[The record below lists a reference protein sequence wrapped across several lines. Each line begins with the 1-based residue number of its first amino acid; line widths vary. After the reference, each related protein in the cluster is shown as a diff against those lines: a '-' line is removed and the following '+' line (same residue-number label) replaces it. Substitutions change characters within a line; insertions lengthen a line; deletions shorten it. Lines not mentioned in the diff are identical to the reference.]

1 MTLRTLTARR
11 VRRTALA
18 ATVGVTPVAAQ
29 DYSDYGD
36 GISAEQK
43 EFLEPVD
50 SVGKFFELDIE
61 AVAKAEPDV
70 IVGEVPEIDPE
81 IGMKPAASLPT
92 GGFPK
97 GWEEYS
103 TERIGES
110 LGDADAVTVTA
121 KPDGTVDPVMRS
133 VLGNALFRNL
143 KATKDDHVFPD
154 FGEVT
159 DYGSATASPSGR
171 ASGCRREH
179 RTRARRGRRRCSAP
193 CSSTRTPGHGRCAPH
208 RPLW

>member
-18 ATVGVTPVAAQ
+18 ATVGVTPVAA
-29 DYSDYGD
+29 
-36 GISAEQK
+36 
-43 EFLEPVD
+43 
-50 SVGKFFELDIE
+50 KFSI
-61 AVAKAEPDV
+61 AYPSS
-70 IVGEVPEIDPE
+70 IVGAIYEEV
-81 IGMKPAASLPT
+81 GMKPAASLPT

-103 TERIGES
+103 TERIGEL

-179 RTRARRGRRRCSAP
+179 RTRARRGRRRCSSP